1 MSDFPSTIPDSL
13 SIGDYRILFVRFQPI
28 LNTGLVAALVVI
40 KPSTTNM
47 SPDIV
52 VGLGRGEPEAKAD
65 AFKTAKEQIKAN
77 TPRDQD

>member
-1 MSDFPSTIPDSL
+1 MSDFPSILPNYLSVGDSK
-13 SIGDYRILFVRFQPI
+13 ILFLRFQPI
-28 LNTGLVAALVVI
+28 LKTGLVAALVVI
-40 KPSTTNM
+40 KPSTTSI

-52 VGLGRGEPEAKAD
+52 VGFGRSEPEAKAD